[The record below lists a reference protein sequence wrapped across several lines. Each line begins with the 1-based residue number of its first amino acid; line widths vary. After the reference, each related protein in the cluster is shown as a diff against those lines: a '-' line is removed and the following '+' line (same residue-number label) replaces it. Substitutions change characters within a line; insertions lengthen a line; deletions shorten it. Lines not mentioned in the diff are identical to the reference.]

1 MERLRWAGNVAHQGV
16 MQNYS
21 LRTRK
26 EQTPGI
32 GRKVILKLILKKEGG
47 GGWTGFM
54 WSRAKTGSYDYNYE
68 TSGSIKREIF

>member
-21 LRTRK
+21 LRTRE

-32 GRKVILKLILKKEGG
+32 GRKIILKLILKKEGG
-47 GGWTGFM
+47 LDSCG
-54 WSRAKTGSYDYNYE
+54 
-68 TSGSIKREIF
+68 REQRRVLMITIMKLRVQ